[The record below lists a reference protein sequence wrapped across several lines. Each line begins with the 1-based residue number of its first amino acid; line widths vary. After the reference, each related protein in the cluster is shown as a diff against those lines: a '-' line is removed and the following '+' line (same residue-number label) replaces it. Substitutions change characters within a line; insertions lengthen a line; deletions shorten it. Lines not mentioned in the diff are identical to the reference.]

1 MIDALPIDDPARLV
15 PDPEALALVD
25 RASARRH
32 GVLPL
37 GLETDGEGGA
47 TLALATPAPADV
59 LGREAVRALVA
70 PRARLRWHAAPPAFV
85 AGALDLLDARANARA
100 RAERGAGATPDD
112 AAEPVD
118 ALLHAAVAARASD
131 LHLTPGPHATRV
143 RHRVDGTLRDAG
155 EFPGNRHAGVA
166 VRLKVMAGLDIAECR
181 LPQDGAFERLVRAR
195 PVDFR
200 LSCFPSIHG
209 ESLVLRVLD
218 ARGRPADLDA
228 LGLEPGTRAALA
240 RLVGR
245 PGGLL
250 VVAGPTGSGK
260 STTLHA
266 LLGTLAVRGLAIATL
281 EDPVEHRL
289 AGACQ
294 CSIDP
299 ARGLDHAA
307 GVRALLRQD
316 PDVLMIGE
324 IRDAASCR
332 MALRAAAAGH
342 RVVATVHAADAPG
355 ALERLVELGA
365 GEGDARALRGALS
378 RALTAVAG
386 QRLVGRPCGCGAAA
400 PSCARCG
407 GRGLAGRFALVE
419 LLELVPEV
427 AEALR
432 RGAPSSALRAAAGR
446 AGFVPLA
453 RLAREA
459 VARGA
464 TTSAEV
470 RRTLGDAAV
479 RAAVPAPVAVPPS
492 ASSSVRTPI
501 PEPRP

>member
-1 MIDALPIDDPARLV
+1 MIEPLAVDDPERFV
-15 PDPEALALVD
+15 PDPDALALVD
-25 RASARRH
+25 RVSARRH

-37 GLETDGEGGA
+37 GFDVDRGA
-47 TLALATPAPADV
+47 LALATPVPADV
-59 LGREAVRALVA
+59 LRREAVRALVE
-70 PRARLRWHAAPPAFV
+70 PDVRLEWWAAAPGFV
-85 AGALDLLDARANARA
+85 AGGLDLLDARAREAGDA
-100 RAERGAGATPDD
+100 TAGAGVAATTD
-112 AAEPVD
+112 ASGPVD

-131 LHLTPGPHATRV
+131 LHLTPGPRSTRV
-143 RHRVDGTLRDAG
+143 RHRVDGVLRDAAALPAG
-155 EFPGNRHAGVA
+155 RHGALA

-181 LPQDGAFERLVRAR
+181 LPQDGAFRRLVRAR
-195 PVDFR
+195 SVDFR
-200 LSCFPSIHG
+200 LSSFPTIDG

-218 ARGRPADLDA
+218 AHGRPASLDA
-228 LGLEPGTRAALA
+228 LGLDPRVRATLSG
-240 RLVGR
+240 LVER

-266 LLGTLAVRGLAIATL
+266 LLGTLAGRGLAIATL

-289 AGACQ
+289 EGVCQ
-294 CSIDP
+294 SSVDP

-365 GEGDARALRGALS
+365 GEGDAGAVRGALS
-378 RALTAVAG
+378 RSLTAVVG
-386 QRLVGRPCGCGAAA
+386 QRLVGRPCPCGTPASGCRR
-400 PSCARCG
+400 CA

-419 LLELVPEV
+419 VLELGPEL
-427 AEALR
+427 AEALGR
-432 RGAPSSALRAAAGR
+432 TAPARELLEIAIRG
-446 AGFVPLA
+446 GFVPLA

-459 VARGA
+459 VARGR
-464 TTSAEV
+464 TTGAEV
-470 RRTLGDAAV
+470 SRTLGDV
-479 RAAVPAPVAVPPS
+479 RL
-492 ASSSVRTPI
+492 
-501 PEPRP
+501 PEPCP